1 MTAPTDGPA
10 AHAAEKMRA
19 DGLPEP
25 AVAAFLDAMSRVGA
39 GESGLLPDAVLEPV
53 TSLARLEGLPS
64 APDTTALERAVAI
77 RLNGGLGTSMALTG
91 PKSLI
96 EVRDGLTFLDIVA
109 RQTLALR
116 DRYGVRLPLVLMDS
130 FATREASLDALA
142 RYPDLAGDVPLDFLQ
157 HREPKLRADD
167 LEPVEWP
174 AQPALEWCPP
184 GHGDLYTALR
194 TSGILD
200 ALLERGY
207 RYAFVANVDNLG
219 AALEPSILAWFADQ
233 GVPFLMEVVA
243 GTEADRKAG
252 HIARRTT
259 GGLVLRESSQ
269 VPPDDA
275 GSFGDIERWRFYNTN
290 NLWIDLE
297 ALAATLDRQGGYLAL
312 PLILNRKTVDPS
324 DPASPQVIQL
334 ESAMGAAIGV
344 FDDAGAL
351 WVPRTRFAPVK
362 TTDDLLVVRSDV
374 YVLTG
379 DGRVVPEAAH
389 TPFVDLDRRFFTR
402 LPDFEGRFPA
412 GPPSLRDCE
421 RLVVRGDVT
430 FGAGVVVRGSVEVA
444 APEGTAHHVEDG
456 TVLEPT
462 RA

>member
-1 MTAPTDGPA
+1 VTG
-10 AHAAEKMRA
+10 AAERAAAKMRA
-19 DGLPEP
+19 DGLPEA
-25 AVAAFLDAMSRVGA
+25 AVAAFLDGMARVGA
-39 GESGLLPDAVLEPV
+39 GESGLLPDGVLEPV
-53 TSLARLEGLPS
+53 TSLPRLEGLPS
-64 APDTTALERAVAI
+64 APDTSALERAVAI

-116 DRYGVRLPLVLMDS
+116 ERYGVRLPLVLMDS
-130 FATREASLDALA
+130 FATREPSLEALA
-142 RYPDLAGDVPLDFLQ
+142 RYPELAGDVPLDFLQ
-157 HREPKLRADD
+157 HREPKLRAED

-174 AQPALEWCPP
+174 AQPSLEWCPP
-184 GHGDLYTALR
+184 GHGDLYTALG

-200 ALLERGY
+200 TLLERGY

-219 AALEPSILAWFADQ
+219 AALEPSILSWFATQ
-233 GVPFLMEVVA
+233 ELPFLMEVVQ

-252 HIARRTT
+252 HVARRTT
-259 GGLVLRESSQ
+259 GGLVLREASQ

-275 GSFGDIERWRFYNTN
+275 GSFGDIDRWRFYNTN

-297 ALAATLDRQGGYLAL
+297 ALAATLAREGGFLRL

-324 DPASPQVIQL
+324 DAGSPPVIQL

-344 FDDAGAL
+344 FEDAGAL

-374 YVLTG
+374 YALTG
-379 DGRVVPEAAH
+379 DGRIVPDVPD
-389 TPFVDLDRRFFTR
+389 TPFVDLDRRHFTR
-402 LPDFEGRFPA
+402 LEDFEARFPA

-421 RLVVRGDVT
+421 RFVVRGDVT
-430 FGAGVVVRGSVEVA
+430 FGADVVVRGNVEVQ
-444 APEGTAHHVEDG
+444 APAGASRHVEDG
-456 TVLEPT
+456 TVLESSPG
-462 RA
+462 